1 MNRPQCSI
9 TTITVTICLL
19 SCAALAQTSSQR
31 PSSEIGA
38 NQFAALNDRP
48 GTNPAAAGAT
58 GKPSVRRTFSRSIG
72 AHSGEVV
79 LWQPARAKDLA
90 ARFVNTGSSEI
101 TVILRPEPGA
111 GSPTTLS
118 LKPRS
123 SGMPG
128 AIRGVAKATSI
139 SAICNASG
147 TQACTLDLD
156 LKFAAPGGGVGDDIK
171 DGFWFA
177 SNDYH
182 GSISDPTDSTRD
194 CLWNF
199 DTLWESVTAR
209 DMDVFFE
216 ATGPH
221 DVEVLIWEGAI
232 SNKLDVN
239 GLDAGIV
246 HTNGGD
252 YYDVV
257 KVETRCTRSP
267 VSACSPCNFDYYLTV
282 AD

>member
-1 MNRPQCSI
+1 MNRTQRTA
-9 TTITVTICLL
+9 TTLTATLCLL
-19 SCAALAQTSSQR
+19 SCAAFAQSFPQR
-31 PSSEIGA
+31 PSSDMGA
-38 NQFAALNDRP
+38 NQSATLNDRSA
-48 GTNPAAAGAT
+48 TNPSAT
-58 GKPSVRRTFSRSIG
+58 SNKSKPSVRRTFSRSISPQ
-72 AHSGEVV
+72 SGEVV
-79 LWQPARAKDLA
+79 LWQPSRAKDLA

-128 AIRGVAKATSI
+128 AIRGIAKATSI
-139 SAICNASG
+139 SAICNSTG
-147 TQACTLDLD
+147 TQSCALDLD
-156 LKFAAPGGGVGDDIK
+156 LKFATPSGGVGDDIQ
-171 DGFWFA
+171 DGFWYG

-182 GSISDPTDSTRD
+182 GSISDPADSTRD

-199 DTLWESVTAR
+199 DTLWESITPR

-221 DVEVLIWEGAI
+221 SVQVLVWEGNVSSQI
-232 SNKLDVN
+232 NVN
-239 GLDAGIV
+239 GLDAGLV

-252 YYDVV
+252 FYDVT
-257 KVETRCTRSP
+257 KVETRCQKSP